1 MHAVEPRRLPGLK
14 AKKKRSRG
22 QSTIEY
28 VLMVAF
34 GAIFALQV
42 TKFFNDIFRDG
53 LTGLEGN
60 ISSES
65 RSGAGFTP

>member
-1 MHAVEPRRLPGLK
+1 MRRATKLK
-14 AKKKRSRG
+14 PRG

-34 GAIFALQV
+34 GAIFALQIA
-42 TKFFNDIFRDG
+42 KFFNDVFREG

-60 ISSES
+60 ISSET
-65 RSGAGFTP
+65 RSGQGFVGDGN